1 MLSVRQKVWRD
12 PRNHVQSNIPSE
24 THDCCQLFN
33 FLTEISK
40 FSIDMSKDLESFL
53 ESTAEHR
60 NSLFTRDPSVL
71 SITMK
76 LFVGTTNLGH
86 IDDSVMILAD
96 EALKSY
102 DHARNDQHVT
112 PDASDISYFHDES
125 SPVIS
130 SEELDLFL
138 NRSVATVVNS
148 SSSFLNA
155 TEHHKFAAM
164 DGIGKGKRTL
174 VENAANSILDEVES
188 AQIHAASKFL
198 SELTITDS
206 SLESIQYTRLDILAT
221 RSGITGFADSH
232 REKFNSVGFL
242 QAAFPVL

>member
-1 MLSVRQKVWRD
+1 MQITV
-12 PRNHVQSNIPSE
+12 PRE
-24 THDCCQLFN
+24 THDCCQLVN
-33 FLTEISK
+33 FLTETSN
-40 FSIDMSKDLESFL
+40 FSTDMSKDLESFL

-96 EALKSY
+96 EALMSY
-102 DHARNDQHVT
+102 DHARNDQHLT
-112 PDASDISYFHDES
+112 PDASEISYFHDDS
-125 SPVIS
+125 SPVMS
-130 SEELDLFL
+130 SEELDFFL
-138 NRSVATVVNS
+138 KRSVATVANS
-148 SSSFLNA
+148 SSSFLKA
-155 TEHHKFAAM
+155 TERHKFAAM

-174 VENAANSILDEVES
+174 VENAANSILDGVNS
-188 AQIHAASKFL
+188 AQIHAASKYL
-198 SELTITDS
+198 SELIITDS

-221 RSGITGFADSH
+221 RSGITAFADNH

-242 QAAFPVL
+242 QEAFPVL